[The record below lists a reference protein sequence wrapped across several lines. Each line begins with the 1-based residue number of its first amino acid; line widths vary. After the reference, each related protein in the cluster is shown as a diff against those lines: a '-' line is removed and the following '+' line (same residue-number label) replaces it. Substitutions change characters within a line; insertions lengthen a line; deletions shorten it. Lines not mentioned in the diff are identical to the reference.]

1 MVQILHAT
9 LKDIPIIRS
18 LAEEIWWPTYS
29 SIVSVE
35 QIRYMLDLIYG
46 ENELERVIR
55 SGSQTFIILH
65 DQNGPQGFASYGLR
79 PEDNQICK
87 LHKLYVLPENQGKG
101 YGKSL
106 IDEVRMRALK
116 LNAQTLD
123 LNVNRSNPAVAFYEK
138 FGFVKIKEEDVPI
151 GPYWMNDYVM
161 RLSLDQ

>member
-9 LKDIPIIRS
+9 QKDIPVIRN

-29 SIVSVE
+29 SIISVE

-46 ENELERVIR
+46 EKELERVMR
-55 SGSQTFIILH
+55 SGSQTFIILN
-65 DQNGPQGFASYGLR
+65 DEKGAQGFASYGLR
-79 PEDNQICK
+79 PEDSQVCK

-106 IDEVRMRALK
+106 IDEVRIRAIN
-116 LNAQTLD
+116 LNTQALD
-123 LNVNRSNPAVAFYEK
+123 LNVNRSNPAIGFYEK
-138 FGFVKIKEEDVPI
+138 IGFVKIKEEDVAI

-161 RLSLDQ
+161 RLKL